1 MRKSAA
7 LVIASVLGCDPGS
20 NPALNTSAGTLG
32 TPVEFSV
39 ETWPGE
45 GIPVIES
52 RRNYLFL
59 HEAPDPAAAVIDTI
73 VSDVGS
79 RILFDSTRYQTI
91 EAGSIAVLRATSVM
105 GRDFGERGHLAYEEY
120 YTGGKEVA
128 AVPVSAPSKIEFLQ
142 HRAEGTCFVRMNK
155 HVINA
160 DPCPIFD
167 SSTVQVERE
176 PATRWWIRVRG
187 RHGTSGWLVV
197 SDSTAQV
204 MRREFEVPEE
214 SIAFGSLHRP

>member
-1 MRKSAA
+1 MPKRTA
-7 LVIASVLGCDPGS
+7 LIVLVLACDPGS
-20 NPALNTSAGTLG
+20 NPAMNTSAGTIV

-45 GIPVIES
+45 GIPVVEA
-52 RRNYLFL
+52 RRVHLFL
-59 HEAPDPAAAVIDTI
+59 HEAPDPTAAIIDTI
-73 VSDVGS
+73 VSDIGS
-79 RILFDSTRYQTI
+79 RVLFDSTRYQTI

-105 GRDFGERGHLAYEEY
+105 GRDFGELGHLAHEDY
-120 YTGGKEVA
+120 YTGGKEIA
-128 AVPVSAPSKIEFLQ
+128 AVPVSAPSTIEFLQ
-142 HRAEGTCFVRMNK
+142 HRAEGTCFVRMKK

-167 SSTVQVERE
+167 SATVRVEQE
-176 PATRWWIRVRG
+176 PVTRWWIRVRG
-187 RHGTSGWLVV
+187 RHGQSGWLVI

-204 MRREFEVPEE
+204 VRREFEISEE